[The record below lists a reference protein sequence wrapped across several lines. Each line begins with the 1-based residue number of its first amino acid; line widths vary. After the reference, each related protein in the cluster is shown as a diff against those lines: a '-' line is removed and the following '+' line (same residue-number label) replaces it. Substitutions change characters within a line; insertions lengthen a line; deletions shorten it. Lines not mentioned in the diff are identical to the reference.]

1 VKLLQT
7 ATALLAGLV
16 SLALTVG
23 QATAA
28 DASGDDRGPILGA
41 FYVRGDAGWSF
52 LEWDGEEDDGGVTA
66 GLGVGYQWY
75 EYLRTDARLDWSGPF
90 DTGAVDL
97 EATTLLGNAYI
108 DIPLTDDITPYVG
121 AGLGWGWVDG
131 DGGGDDSGL
140 AYSLMVGSAFTLT
153 GRVELDAGYRYRG
166 ITIDG
171 DDATDHSVTGGI
183 RFKF

>member
-1 VKLLQT
+1 VKLLQS
-7 ATALLAGLV
+7 ATTLSAGLIC
-16 SLALTVG
+16 LALTMG
-23 QATAA
+23 QAAAA
-28 DASGDDRGPILGA
+28 DGFDNGSEPILGA

-66 GLGVGYQWY
+66 GLGVGYQWND
-75 EYLRTDARLDWSGPF
+75 YLRADARLDWSGPF
-90 DTGAVDL
+90 DAGAVDL

-108 DIPLTDDITPYVG
+108 DIPLIDDITPYVG
-121 AGLGWGWVDG
+121 AGLGWGWVDR

-140 AYSLMVGSAFTLT
+140 AYSLMVGSAFTISDKI
-153 GRVELDAGYRYRG
+153 ELDAGYRYRG